1 MTTYAPPTLPAARS
15 RILPVRWCKE
25 VLWWAGW
32 IHERTMTIGGYR
44 TYICLDP
51 AGRINY
57 LTTYGLR
64 QAAYENYSKYWQEKT
79 KNRFT
84 TPLITPATQGTI
96 HT

>member
-1 MTTYAPPTLPAARS
+1 MNHTRPPILPAARS
-15 RILPVRWCKE
+15 RILPVRWCME

-51 AGRINY
+51 AGRVNY

-64 QAAYENYSKYWQEKT
+64 QAAYENYSKYWQEK
-79 KNRFT
+79 NYLLT
-84 TPLITPATQGTI
+84 TPPTQGTI

>member
-1 MTTYAPPTLPAARS
+1 MNTPPPTLPAPRS
-15 RILPVRWCKE
+15 GILPVRWCLQ

-32 IHERTMTIGGYR
+32 IHERTMNISGYR

-51 AGRINY
+51 VGKVNY

-64 QAAYENYSKYWQEKT
+64 QAAYENFHRYWQEKT

-84 TPLITPATQGTI
+84 SDLTTPATQGTI

>member
-1 MTTYAPPTLPAARS
+1 M
-15 RILPVRWCKE
+15 E

-51 AGRINY
+51 AGRVNY

-64 QAAYENYSKYWQEKT
+64 QAAYENYSKYWQE
-79 KNRFT
+79 NHYLLT
-84 TPLITPATQGTI
+84 TPPTQGTI

>member
-1 MTTYAPPTLPAARS
+1 MTTSPPTLPAPRS
-15 RILPVRWCKE
+15 GILPVRWCLQ

-32 IHERTMTIGGYR
+32 IHERTMNISGYR

-51 AGRINY
+51 VGKVNY

-64 QAAYENYSKYWQEKT
+64 QAAYENFHRYWQEKT

-84 TPLITPATQGTI
+84 SDLTTHPTQGTI